1 MPLDRSR
8 TSHDFHEEN
17 FFMKFGPPM
26 PVHPDWVPQDET
38 YVFPTLTNYSR
49 IIDDTEEVTRVRN
62 GSMQV
67 KGVRHDKAY
76 QDVSLPLT
84 PWLDWNIA
92 PYWEPCIPEPG
103 SKFLPLNLDQLQ
115 SWFEDV
121 RLPDSLVRDFGYDV
135 FNDFNDQFP
144 GEISLPNFFW
154 ELREIAT
161 LIPKLSASFVT
172 SAAGGYLNWQF
183 GWEPFLADLR
193 TLSSLMSV
201 VDARLEFLR
210 KTYGKVTRLGVSRR
224 DVLQL
229 DPTPLWRMYGAP
241 HGLLAHTRGLVNYR
255 VDLRAGCLFSHK
267 LPWLNDVQG
276 TLRAAAGA
284 LGLNNPLQV
293 VWQAMPFSFVVD
305 WFLNIGGA
313 LSQLDFQDRTVEW
326 DIWNVHWS
334 AKHTFDVEVR
344 QRFNDSNGNVL
355 IDQMVGRWRCS
366 RYERFRGYPAP
377 ESMFDLDSLSPKQ
390 ASLLAAL
397 ILAN

>member
-1 MPLDRSR
+1 
-8 TSHDFHEEN
+8 
-17 FFMKFGPPM
+17 
-26 PVHPDWVPQDET
+26 
-38 YVFPTLTNYSR
+38 
-49 IIDDTEEVTRVRN
+49 
-62 GSMQV
+62 
-67 KGVRHDKAY
+67 
-76 QDVSLPLT
+76 
-84 PWLDWNIA
+84 
-92 PYWEPCIPEPG
+92 
-103 SKFLPLNLDQLQ
+103 
-115 SWFEDV
+115 
-121 RLPDSLVRDFGYDV
+121 
-135 FNDFNDQFP
+135 
-144 GEISLPNFFW
+144 
-154 ELREIAT
+154 
-161 LIPKLSASFVT
+161 
-172 SAAGGYLNWQF
+172 
-183 GWEPFLADLR
+183 
-193 TLSSLMSV
+193 
-201 VDARLEFLR
+201 
-210 KTYGKVTRLGVSRR
+210 
-224 DVLQL
+224 
-229 DPTPLWRMYGAP
+229 MYGAP